1 MIRPAGLT
9 SLRGVCVSRYD
20 HRVTLRD
27 VTLTIMCGPPGA
39 GKSYWIAQHRTTE
52 ELLSTE
58 MVRRMSAI
66 GRRTNPNQLAGIKLL
81 APDLLRRGR
90 SVIVDACSTKTQDRR
105 DWLTIARFASAH
117 TRIVIVDTDLDTCL
131 ARQAER
137 GSSGV
142 PEPIIRSHAARMPEA
157 IASIPSEGW
166 GGIVTVMGR
175 VGGSRTE
182 STRTSPST

>member
-9 SLRGVCVSRYD
+9 SLRGVSASRYD

-166 GGIVTVMGR
+166 GGIVTVTGR
-175 VGGSRTE
+175 VGGFRTE

>member
-1 MIRPAGLT
+1 M
-9 SLRGVCVSRYD
+9 
-20 HRVTLRD
+20 TLRD

-66 GRRTNPNQLAGIKLL
+66 GRRSSPNQLAGIKIL
-81 APDLLRRGR
+81 APDLLRQGR
-90 SVIVDACSTKTQDRR
+90 SVIDDACATKPQDRR

-117 TRIVIVDTDLDTCL
+117 TRIVIVDTNLDTCL

-142 PEPIIRSHAARMPEA
+142 PEGIIRQHADRMPHA

-166 GGIVTVMGR
+166 GDIVTISR
-175 VGGSRTE
+175 VEGSRTA
-182 STRTSPST
+182 STSTNPGT